1 MVTVATATQRVTWEK
16 LPEDYLLP
24 DDPVDHIDQP
34 TLAVSLIES
43 LGIAG
48 KLNKQTLS
56 SSNYGICATLDGKIT
71 LKAPDWFFVPQ
82 ITVSE
87 AEVFRSYTP
96 HLQGEIPLIILE
108 FVFDA
113 NETEYSTKPSYP
125 PGKWFFYEQ
134 ILQVPYY
141 GLFEPDTGNF
151 ELYRLSQVTQR
162 YEWQKPDENQR

>member
-1 MVTVATATQRVTWEK
+1 M
-16 LPEDYLLP
+16 
-24 DDPVDHIDQP
+24 
-34 TLAVSLIES
+34 
-43 LGIAG
+43 
-48 KLNKQTLS
+48 
-56 SSNYGICATLDGKIT
+56 
-71 LKAPDWFFVPQ
+71 
-82 ITVSE
+82 
-87 AEVFRSYTP
+87 FRSYTP

-162 YEWQKPDENQR
+162 YEWQKPDENQRYLIPGLDLWIGVWQGKWLNRSGYWLRWWDQKNQLLLWGSEVAELASKTKLKLINDRIERLTAQLRAAGIEPEI